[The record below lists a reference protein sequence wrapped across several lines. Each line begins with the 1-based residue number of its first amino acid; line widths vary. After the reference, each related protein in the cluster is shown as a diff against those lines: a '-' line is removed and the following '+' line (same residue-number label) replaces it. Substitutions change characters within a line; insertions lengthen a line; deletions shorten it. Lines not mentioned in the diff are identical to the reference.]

1 VTTASVLKIIIIFG
15 IIGGLTEIFLEGRKK
30 ARLVMIHLE
39 SLVSTMCWTT
49 DSKKEHMDMINDIG
63 RIAYLIGGAKA
74 VKQLEEHI
82 HQEAKKAHKYF
93 ESRYKEES

>member
-1 VTTASVLKIIIIFG
+1 MTTVSVLKIIIIFG
-15 IIGGLTEIFLEGRKK
+15 IIGGLTQIFLEWRKNV
-30 ARLVMIHLE
+30 RLVMIHLE
-39 SLVSTMCWTT
+39 SILSTMCWTT

-63 RIAYLIGGAKA
+63 RIAYLIGGTKA

-82 HQEAKKAHKYF
+82 HQETKKAHKYF

>member
-1 VTTASVLKIIIIFG
+1 MTTVSVLKIIIIFG

-39 SLVSTMCWTT
+39 SLVSTMCWAT
-49 DSKKEHMDMINDIG
+49 DSKREHSDMIDDIG
-63 RIAYLIGGAKA
+63 RIAYLVGGAKA
-74 VKQLEEHI
+74 VKQLSDHA

-93 ESRYKEES
+93 ESRYKEKL